1 MSNTVLPDGT
11 NKSKATHSKA
21 ALNTKTMNSL
31 SEAKIYG
38 EYSL

>member
-11 NKSKATHSKA
+11 NKSKA